1 MGPWHG
7 FIKSQ
12 QWYISLS
19 PSTAGQSFC
28 SVAIIQ
34 SGDKALRN
42 VCAAR
47 TPKLPCPPRSYFN
60 FLQCSATFS
69 YMENSTGPNDEL
81 AQMLGR
87 ASQILRSYAKTHV
100 CEYPF
105 PNTSQTW
112 SCPCISSSTRQQPT
126 FACSLGQQDV
136 SSAALQPPTLQ
147 KSASQSSSWCAFH
160 WNWPALQSAHNLCQS
175 ESSTRFIRPPEGC
188 LNG

>member
-1 MGPWHG
+1 MTSTTLLRALLCGGNNHG
-7 FIKSQ
+7 TMTWLYKIPTVVH
-12 QWYISLS
+12 ISL
-19 PSTAGQSFC
+19 PLPGQSFC

-81 AQMLGR
+81 AQMLGC
-87 ASQILRSYAKTHV
+87 ASQILRSYAKTRV

-112 SCPCISSSTRQQPT
+112 HNVLIQGSVVVIRQFLIFINQT
-126 FACSLGQQDV
+126 FLMV
-136 SSAALQPPTLQ
+136 SVALVTMVD
-147 KSASQSSSWCAFH
+147 
-160 WNWPALQSAHNLCQS
+160 
-175 ESSTRFIRPPEGC
+175 
-188 LNG
+188 